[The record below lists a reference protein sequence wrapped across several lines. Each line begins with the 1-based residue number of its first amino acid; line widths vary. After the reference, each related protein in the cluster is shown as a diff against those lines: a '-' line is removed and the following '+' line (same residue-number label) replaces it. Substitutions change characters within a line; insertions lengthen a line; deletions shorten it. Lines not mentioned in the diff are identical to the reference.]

1 MSSTPKPVVEVKS
14 PSTFSVFKDN
24 FPLILKL
31 GSGFFAD
38 AYDMFVID
46 IVLSILGELQDID
59 ADGIGLDDST
69 KGLIASATSIGAV
82 GGMIFFGIIG
92 DEVGRRL
99 AILCTGSLVVL
110 GSIASACCM
119 RAEAFPLAYQLFLC
133 RLVLGFGIGGEYP
146 LSAAMAS
153 ERSSA
158 ATRGRVT
165 AGIFSMQG
173 LGAVVA
179 AVLPLILL
187 ACGSPLQATWRVLLA
202 VAVLPSAFALYL
214 RFSLKESDSFKN
226 AKSKRHGNTI
236 DRASKFAKTIWKL
249 ILPLLGTSL
258 SWMFMDITFYG
269 TGEFK
274 HVVANELFPGG
285 EGVQKVMNDSW
296 FAFVVSLVGLPGY
309 ICACIFIDKLG
320 RWRLQVLGFVM
331 MILFYLVMGICS
343 QFSTNAYL
351 NLVIF
356 AITFF
361 WTNFGPNTT
370 TFIIPSEIFP
380 IDVKS
385 TCHGFSASMGKVGA
399 IIGAYCFPTLQASM
413 GLAGVMYVCA
423 GVAALGLAS
432 TLIFLKRKLLD
443 GAADASHD
451 GYSTEDSDV
460 ELKPSA

>member
-14 PSTFSVFKDN
+14 QSTFSVFKDN

-399 IIGAYCFPTLQASM
+399 IIG
-413 GLAGVMYVCA
+413 VMYVCA

-443 GAADASHD
+443 GAADASLD